1 MGASYFPVDSV
12 KLFAEYVHVA
22 GWVPL
27 NFLSGGNR
35 DAANAFPNVPAL
47 HESWSDQD
55 AKTDLIVIGVQA
67 AF

>member
-1 MGASYFPVDSV
+1 MACRSEHPLSRGG
-12 KLFAEYVHVA
+12 LTQWTVA

-55 AKTDLIVIGVQA
+55 AKTDLIVIGAQA